1 MAETTRYLD
10 ERLVEVLQALPQ
22 NLASAMR
29 PNLDLDAVMEA
40 QPAAPAP
47 LQSNL
52 RVNDMLDAL
61 MGAQQSTQQQPQ
73 PANYPMVPYAGPQ
86 SAGKDVG
93 SLSDKLDLVIS
104 SQGPDN
110 SESVG
115 LLGQLV
121 AVGMAIS
128 QQLGQGS
135 AGQQTTLPAL
145 SGPATQ
151 QITTNNYP
159 LDVPEAAP
167 TPGGMDG
174 CCDLLGQLVVVATS
188 IEQKLD
194 ACCTG
199 GALPAEK
206 EEKEPKKE
214 NTLRGWLKDNVWG
227 KWGDEKLGQA
237 MTVGKGFADPNEL
250 RGAGTSA
257 AGAGALVGL
266 PGVGKFAQQLIN
278 GVDNLKQW
286 NEMLRQGNLR
296 FAEFSAGMAGV
307 AGDSEARRI
316 QMMQQQG
323 DQRAPWARKGE
334 EQGDKFVDL
343 VGKFEV
349 TIGNVRN
356 MVRTGIFTG
365 INAAADAIGIKKGM
379 DELNKWLGGLA
390 KDENREKDLA
400 ALDKLSDWDYA
411 LAVLNDGKQQ
421 KHRPARFAG
430 AGGAAAMRG
439 RRQGP

>member
-10 ERLVEVLQALPQ
+10 ERLVEVLQALPK

-29 PNLDLDAVMEA
+29 PNLNLDAVMEA
-40 QPAAPAP
+40 QTAAPAP

-52 RVNDMLDAL
+52 RVNDMLDVL
-61 MGAQQSTQQQPQ
+61 MGLQQSSQSQQQPT
-73 PANYPMVPYAGPQ
+73 NYPLVPYAGSQPGGN
-86 SAGKDVG
+86 AANDVG
-93 SLSDKLDLVIS
+93 KLSDKLDLVIS
-104 SQGPDN
+104 AQGPDN
-110 SESVG
+110 NESVG

-121 AVGMAIS
+121 AVGWAIS
-128 QQLGQGS
+128 QQLDQGL
-135 AGQQTTLPAL
+135 ARQQQTTLPAPS
-145 SGPATQ
+145 SGQAAQ
-151 QITTNNYP
+151 QVMTNNYP
-159 LDVPEAAP
+159 LDLPEATP
-167 TPGGMDG
+167 TSGGMEG
-174 CCDLLGQLVVVATS
+174 CCHLLGELVGVTTA
-188 IEQKLD
+188 ILQKLD

-206 EEKEPKKE
+206 EEEEPEKEK
-214 NTLRGWLKDNVWG
+214 TWGDWLKE
-227 KWGDEKLGQA
+227 KWGHVK
-237 MTVGKGFADPNEL
+237 TIGKGFADPNEL
-250 RGAGTSA
+250 RGTGTSM

-266 PGVGKFAQQLIN
+266 PGVGKF
-278 GVDNLKQW
+278 VDGIFKGADALKQW
-286 NEMLRQGNLR
+286 NEMLRQNNLR

-307 AGDSEARRI
+307 AGESEARRI

-334 EQGDKFVDL
+334 EAGDKFDNL
-343 VGKFEV
+343 VGKFET

-356 MVRTGIFTG
+356 MVRTGLFEG
-365 INAAADAIGIKKGM
+365 IDAAADAVGIKKGM
-379 DELNKWLGGLA
+379 DELNKWLGSLA
-390 KDENREKDLA
+390 KDEDREKDFE